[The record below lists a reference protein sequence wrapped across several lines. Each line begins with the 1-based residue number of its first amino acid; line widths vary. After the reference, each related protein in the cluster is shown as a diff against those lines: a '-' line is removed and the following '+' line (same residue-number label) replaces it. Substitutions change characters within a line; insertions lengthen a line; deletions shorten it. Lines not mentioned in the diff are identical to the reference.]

1 MRQVLLVGL
10 GSAGDVHPFAGL
22 GAEFL
27 ARGARVTLITSGVF
41 RRLAEDEGF
50 AYREVMTEAEYQAAA
65 ADPRL
70 WQPRRSYWA
79 FFQDVMLPAMRN
91 TYHAVADAYSPGKTV
106 VVAPGYALGARIAC
120 EKLGIPLATCH
131 LAPLQFRSGYENRRL
146 PGATLPDW
154 LPPWAKRLSF
164 TLGDR
169 VSDGIAGPVI
179 NAFRAEL
186 KLPPVRRIIWHWW
199 NSPQLILGMFPD
211 WFARPQVDWP
221 SQTRLVGFPLYDGK
235 QQRSLTPAL
244 QRFLAA
250 GDPPIV
256 FTPGTAM
263 AHATEFFR
271 TSLAA
276 CVKLQ
281 RRAVFVTR
289 FPQQLP
295 PSLPDSVF
303 AAEYAPF
310 QELLPRAAAVVHHG
324 GIGSSAQAIAAGI
337 PQLVR
342 PMSTDQPDNA
352 YRLGRLGVAESLTPR
367 QYRIQSVTA
376 AIERLTTSREVQAAC
391 RQWAQQVSGPAAIC
405 QACDYVESLFE
416 SATAAA

>member
-27 ARGARVTLITSGVF
+27 ARECRVTLITSGVYRKF
-41 RRLAEDEGF
+41 AAEEGF
-50 AYREVMTEAEYQAAA
+50 DYRELMTEAQYLTAA

-70 WQPRRSYWA
+70 WDPRRSYWA
-79 FFQDVMLPAMRN
+79 FFQDVMLPTMRA
-91 TYHAVADAYSPGKTV
+91 TYQAVVDAHVPGKTV
-106 VVAPGYALGARIAC
+106 VVAPGYAIGARIAC
-120 EKLGIPLATCH
+120 EQLGIPLATCH
-131 LAPLQFRSGYENRRL
+131 LAPLQFRSGYQNRRL

-164 TLGDR
+164 WLGDR
-169 VSDGIAGPVI
+169 VSDSIAGPAI
-179 NAFRAEL
+179 NGFRAEL
-186 KLPPVRRIIWHWW
+186 RLPPVRRIIWHWW
-199 NSPQLILGMFPD
+199 NSPQLILGMFPA
-211 WFARPQVDWP
+211 WFAEPQVDWP
-221 SQTRLVGFPLYDGK
+221 SQTRLVGFPLYDGQ
-235 QQRSLTPAL
+235 QQRPAPPGL

-250 GDPPIV
+250 GDPPLV

-263 AHATEFFR
+263 AHAAGFFR

-289 FPQQLP
+289 FPEQLP
-295 PSLPDSVF
+295 SPLPDTVF
-303 AAEYAPF
+303 AADYVPF
-310 QELLPRAAAVVHHG
+310 ADLLPRAAAVVHHG

-352 YRLGRLGVAESLTPR
+352 YRLCRLGVAESLTPQ
-367 QYRIQSVTA
+367 QYRVAAVVA
-376 AIERLTTSREVQAAC
+376 AIERLTSSRSVRAAC
-391 RQWAQQVSGPAAIC
+391 QRWASQVSGPRAISL
-405 QACDYVESLFE
+405 ACDYVESLLK
-416 SATAAA
+416 SAIAAA